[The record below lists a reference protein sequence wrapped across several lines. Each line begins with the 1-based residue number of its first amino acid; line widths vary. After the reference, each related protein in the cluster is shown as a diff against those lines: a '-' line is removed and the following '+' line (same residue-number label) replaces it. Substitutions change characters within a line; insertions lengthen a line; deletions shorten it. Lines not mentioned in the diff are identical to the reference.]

1 MTGGGTESVEMN
13 DMLDPTHKHTVIG
26 QDEKKEIAI
35 LWTDTDSSF
44 LGGKY

>member
-26 QDEKKEIAI
+26 QDEKKEK
-35 LWTDTDSSF
+35 TDTDSSF